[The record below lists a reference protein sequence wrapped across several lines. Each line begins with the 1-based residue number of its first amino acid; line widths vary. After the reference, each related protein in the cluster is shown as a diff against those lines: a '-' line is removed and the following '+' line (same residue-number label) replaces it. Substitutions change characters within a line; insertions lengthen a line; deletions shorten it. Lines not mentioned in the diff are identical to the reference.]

1 MQFVAHIA
9 DKFDLLVESLEN
21 IEDLRRLRV
30 DEIEGVVELG
40 ARFAQQLQD
49 PDDVLDDR
57 FVGAI
62 DFHQARHRRT
72 DALDRGAALAQ
83 GFYVGELAGKLIDLV
98 HYLLLVVAPD
108 PQALGNLADG
118 ILDALLDRRIRGQL
132 LELTEVAAYH
142 CFAAEPRADLQ
153 CQPRLRDQPMP
164 GFDRPRCA
172 AIEEFARD
180 RVIGPDLLDKTE
192 ARFDEV
198 EQSAIRRFGRNVELA
213 AQARQRQ
220 RRLELAKHYV

>member
-9 DKFDLLVESLEN
+9 DEFDLLVESLEN

-62 DFHQARHRRT
+62 DFHQARHRRI

-108 PQALGNLADG
+108 PQALGNLSDG
-118 ILDALLDRRIRGQL
+118 ILDALLDRRIRAQL
-132 LELTEVAAYH
+132 LELTD
-142 CFAAEPRADLQ
+142 RKL
-153 CQPRLRDQPMP
+153 PRLNPIPQLTSYTD
-164 GFDRPRCA
+164 
-172 AIEEFARD
+172 
-180 RVIGPDLLDKTE
+180 
-192 ARFDEV
+192 
-198 EQSAIRRFGRNVELA
+198 
-213 AQARQRQ
+213 
-220 RRLELAKHYV
+220 